1 MSIAAQNLNR
11 LYNGGAG
18 PLTIDGLKR
27 AVSLGWISTDEYQ
40 QITGE
45 AYTA

>member
-1 MSIAAQNLNR
+1 MYQTLVR

-27 AVSLGWISTDEYQ
+27 AVSLGWISTTEYQ
-40 QITGE
+40 QISGE
-45 AYTA
+45 AYEA